1 MELFKFELE
10 ENENP
15 IDTTNINR
23 VCVYVNDEQKEQ
35 IKNISS
41 IFKKNGVDNL
51 SDYLIK
57 KIYEDIEIEKG
68 NS

>member
-10 ENENP
+10 ENNAP
-15 IDTTNINR
+15 KDDTNINR
-23 VCVYVNDEQKEQ
+23 VCVYVNDEQKE
-35 IKNISS
+35 ILGKMKL
-41 IFKKNGVDNL
+41 IFETNKVDNL

-57 KIYEDIEIEKG
+57 KVYEDIEIEKR